1 MRNFDDKYIK
11 ISQIWAT
18 NSYAKRKKVGA
29 IIVKNNRIISDGYNG
44 TPKGFPNECEESY
57 CDSTER
63 CQNRFY
69 SNACN
74 DCEHCK
80 MRSIPYVLHAEANAI
95 AKLAKS
101 TESGEDATLY
111 VTMSPCLECAKLII
125 QTGIKRVVYLEEYR
139 MTDGLELLSQAGI
152 EVVKFDSELL

>member
-29 IIVKNNRIISDGYNG
+29 IVVKNNRIISDGYNG
-44 TPKGFPNECEESY
+44 TPTGFPNECEEAY
-57 CDSTER
+57 CDSAEN

-69 SNACN
+69 SNNCSN
-74 DCEHCK
+74 CEHCK
-80 MRSIPYVLHAEANAI
+80 TRSIPYVLHAEANAI

-101 TESGEDATLY
+101 TESGEDSTLY

-125 QTGIKRVVYLEEYR
+125 QTGIKRVVYLEDYR
-139 MTDGLELLSQAGI
+139 IDDGIKLLKDAGI
-152 EVVKFDSELL
+152 EVCKIGI

>member
-44 TPKGFPNECEESY
+44 TPKGFPNECEKSY
-57 CDSTER
+57 CDNPSR
-63 CQNRFY
+63 CK
-69 SNACN
+69 S
-74 DCEHCK
+74 DSCK
-80 MRSIPYVLHAEANAI
+80 NCKHNKVGESLPYVLHAEANAI

-139 MTDGLELLSQAGI
+139 MTDGLELLKQAGI